1 MSKLTVRRL
10 IFIILL
16 PIAVWG
22 IMWCCIKIVEPF
34 GGPSGLSERE
44 FVEYSPNTGAEQSFD
59 LEYIYK
65 GMFKISVDEAKQAA
79 AVTILDEQK
88 GA

>member
-1 MSKLTVRRL
+1 MSKLTVKRL
-10 IFIILL
+10 IFVILL

-34 GGPSGLSERE
+34 GSPSGLSERE
-44 FVEYSPNTGAEQSFD
+44 FVEYNPNTEAEQFFD
-59 LEYIYK
+59 LKYIYK
-65 GMFKISVDEAKQAA
+65 GMFKISADEAKQAA